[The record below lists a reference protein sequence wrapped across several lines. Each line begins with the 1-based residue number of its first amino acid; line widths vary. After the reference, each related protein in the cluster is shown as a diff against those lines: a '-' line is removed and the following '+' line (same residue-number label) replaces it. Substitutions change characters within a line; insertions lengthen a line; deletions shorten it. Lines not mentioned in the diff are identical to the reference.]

1 MRDRADTALPMR
13 RRLGFGLFLL
23 IYGAV
28 VFFAH
33 LVFALRFVLLPQLPS
48 PWAELAIAVFAAG
61 ALLLFVRPVA
71 DRLFPE
77 RVVARLSWPA
87 FIWMGIAF
95 ELLMCL
101 VIGDLVVSLFDRAA
115 WAMGDTAAAPVSD
128 RVEALLVAVVALS
141 LAGWGL
147 LLGLGPPLLRRDEK
161 RIETLPDALDGFRIV
176 QISDV
181 HIGPLLGRRF
191 AARIVARVNE
201 LEPDVVA
208 VTGDLVDGRVEHLA
222 ADVEPLRD
230 LAPRHG
236 TFFVTGNHD
245 YFSKADPW
253 IAKVTELGFRVL
265 RNERVAIGEGE
276 ATFEL
281 AGVDDRLARHFGGDH
296 GEDLARALAGRD
308 RERPVVLLAHNPNVF
323 DEAVEQGV
331 DLQLSGHTHGGQ
343 IWPFAAFVRLAT
355 RYVAGEY
362 TRGRS
367 TLYVSRGTGFWGP
380 PMRLFQPAEI
390 TEITLRAERGREP

>member
-1 MRDRADTALPMR
+1 MR
-13 RRLGFGLFLL
+13 RRLGLGLFLA
-23 IYGAV
+23 IYGTI

-33 LVFALRFVLLPQLPS
+33 FVFALRLVLLPQVPS

-61 ALLLFVRPVA
+61 AVLLFVRPIA
-71 DRLFPE
+71 DRFLSE
-77 RVVARLSWPA
+77 RAVARLSWPA

-115 WAMGDTAAAPVSD
+115 WAIGDSAPAPVSD
-128 RVEALLVAVVALS
+128 RVEALAVAVVGLS

-147 LLGLGPPLLRRDEK
+147 LLGLGPPLLRRVEK

-191 AARIVARVNE
+191 AARIVARVNA
-201 LEPDVVA
+201 LGPDVVA
-208 VTGDLVDGRVEHLA
+208 VTGDLVDGKVEHLA
-222 ADVEPLRD
+222 DDVEPLRD

-265 RNERVAIGEGE
+265 RNERVAVGEGE
-276 ATFEL
+276 ATIEV
-281 AGVDDRLARHFGGDH
+281 AGVDDRLGRYFGGDH
-296 GEDLARALAGRD
+296 GEDLSRALEGRD
-308 RERPVVLLAHNPNVF
+308 PGRPIVLLAHNPNIF
-323 DEAVEQGV
+323 DEAAQQGV

-343 IWPFAAFVRLAT
+343 IWPFAAFVRLST

-390 TEITLRAERGREP
+390 TEITLRADRSREA

>member
-1 MRDRADTALPMR
+1 MRVAADTAFTMR
-13 RRLGFGLFLL
+13 RRLGLWLFLA

-33 LVFALRFVLLPQLPS
+33 FTFVLRFVLLPQMPS
-48 PWAELAIAVFAAG
+48 PWAELVIAIFAAG
-61 ALLLFVRPVA
+61 GLLLFLRPLA
-71 DRLFPE
+71 DRFLPE
-77 RVVARLSWPA
+77 RVVARMSWPA

-95 ELLMCL
+95 ELLICL
-101 VIGDLVVSLFDRAA
+101 LAGDLLVSLFDRAA
-115 WAMGDTAAAPVSD
+115 WAMGDSAASPVSD
-128 RVEALLVAVVALS
+128 RVEAALVALAGLS

-147 LLGLGPPLLRRDEK
+147 VLGLGPPLLRRVEK
-161 RIETLPDALDGFRIV
+161 RIENLPDALDGFRIV

-181 HIGPLLGRRF
+181 HIGPLLRRRF
-191 AARIVARVNE
+191 AERIVARVNA
-201 LEPDVVA
+201 LEPDVIA
-208 VTGDLVDGRVEHLA
+208 VTGDLVDGNVEHLA
-222 ADVEPLRD
+222 DDVEPLRD

-253 IAKVTELGFRVL
+253 ISKVTELGFRVL
-265 RNERVAIGEGE
+265 RNERVAVGDGD
-276 ATFEL
+276 ATIEL

-296 GEDLARALAGRD
+296 GEDLARALDGWNA
-308 RERPVVLLAHNPNVF
+308 ERPLVLLAHNPNIF
-323 DEAVEQGV
+323 DEAAEQGV
-331 DLQLSGHTHGGQ
+331 HLQLSGHTHGGQ
-343 IWPFAAFVRLAT
+343 IWPFGAFVRLAT

-390 TEITLRAERGREP
+390 TEIVLKSS